1 MKQDKSKVKVSFE
14 KWELKNLYE
23 IIDFTEKK
31 LTSEVP
37 ETKGVFVKHTAM
49 LDAIQSIRPKI
60 VKAFCKKN
68 DK

>member
-23 IIDFTEKK
+23 TIEFTEKK
-31 LTSEVP
+31 LTSEMP
-37 ETKGVFVKHTAM
+37 ETKGLFVKHTVM

-60 VKAFCKKN
+60 VKVFEK
-68 DK
+68 